1 MLQPH
6 VHTRIKISASDT
18 IETLVDGQ
26 WWDVVEYKEV
36 PSGIRCFFKDD
47 TTMVIPHEEVHK
59 RIKVK
64 PPTRETKIVI

>member
-1 MLQPH
+1 M
-6 VHTRIKISASDT
+6 
-18 IETLVDGQ
+18 ETLVDGQ

-47 TTMVIPHEEVHK
+47 TTMVIPYEEVHK